1 MATYSLQSGAQVSDE
16 KAHKKDKTKAK
27 KIRRRRTTGRVAGTT
42 QSAFASQSMSDV
54 LQQKAAEQS
63 KQSEAGDSQDDTQA
77 AAEEG
82 KDEKNEKD

>member
-1 MATYSLQSGAQVSDE
+1 MSDD
-16 KAHKKDKTKAK
+16 KANTTKAK

-54 LQQKAAEQS
+54 LQQKAAEQAQ
-63 KQSEAGDSQDDTQA
+63 KSEAGDPQDDTQA

-82 KDEKNEKD
+82 KDEKD

>member
-1 MATYSLQSGAQVSDE
+1 MSDD
-16 KAHKKDKTKAK
+16 KANTTKAK

-54 LQQKAAEQS
+54 LQQKAAEQAQ
-63 KQSEAGDSQDDTQA
+63 KSEAGDSQDDAQA

-82 KDEKNEKD
+82 KDEKD